1 MIFGSNIAKAHSE
14 HNIRTPVIPPDIL
27 NKPIITLADSF
38 LIVPVSTPTDMNTTH
53 QVQQYGQNMG
63 NAEVEKN
70 DFHQLPVPLKIN
82 A

>member
-53 QVQQYGQNMG
+53 QV
-63 NAEVEKN
+63 
-70 DFHQLPVPLKIN
+70 
-82 A
+82 